1 MLENL
6 YSGLTQKSKN
16 IKISLIAWI
25 LSMLYMIL
33 VCIPLAIFIYTII
46 NLIFVI
52 RDITKLINKT
62 IKHAKAKFEPKST
75 QGLP

>member
-1 MLENL
+1 MLENP

-62 IKHAKAKFEPKST
+62 IKHAKAKLKPEPAE
-75 QGLP
+75 GLP

>member
-1 MLENL
+1 MLENQ

-16 IKISLIAWI
+16 IKTSLIAWI

>member
-1 MLENL
+1 MLENP

>member
-1 MLENL
+1 MLENQ
-6 YSGLTQKSKN
+6 YSGLTQKSTN